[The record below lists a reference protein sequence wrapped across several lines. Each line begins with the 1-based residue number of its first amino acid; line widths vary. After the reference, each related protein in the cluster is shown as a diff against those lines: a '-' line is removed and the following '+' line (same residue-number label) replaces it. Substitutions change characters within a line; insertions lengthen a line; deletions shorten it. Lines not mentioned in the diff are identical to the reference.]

1 MASIAGAVIG
11 APIAAVLIVFELT
24 QSYQMGLAA
33 LLSVVIALL
42 VSNAIYGHSYF
53 DNQLLKRGIDLSF
66 GRTGLVLMETQIFQF
81 TSQNFI
87 TVSETSTVSQVLEKL
102 IKQSQ
107 SDAYIVDSSNVLIG
121 KLEMKEL
128 LSRVPSETALLYADR
143 EPISIKRDAS
153 LQQAIEVAATFVG
166 ETIPVV
172 DRRNNQICGIL
183 TEGDIFSE
191 YLRLQ
196 NEIIDLEKR

>member
-1 MASIAGAVIG
+1 
-11 APIAAVLIVFELT
+11 
-24 QSYQMGLAA
+24 
-33 LLSVVIALL
+33 
-42 VSNAIYGHSYF
+42 
-53 DNQLLKRGIDLSF
+53 
-66 GRTGLVLMETQIFQF
+66 METQIFQF

-87 TVSETSTVSQVLEKL
+87 TVNETSTVSQVLEKL

>member
-1 MASIAGAVIG
+1 
-11 APIAAVLIVFELT
+11 
-24 QSYQMGLAA
+24 
-33 LLSVVIALL
+33 
-42 VSNAIYGHSYF
+42 
-53 DNQLLKRGIDLSF
+53 
-66 GRTGLVLMETQIFQF
+66 METQIFQF
-81 TSQNFI
+81 TSQNFV
-87 TVSETSTVSQVLEKL
+87 TVNETTTVKQVLENM
-102 IKQSQ
+102 IKQNQ
-107 SDAYIVDSSNVLIG
+107 SDAYVVGSSNSLIG

-128 LSRVPSETALLYADR
+128 ITRTPSEDALPYADR
-143 EPISIKRDAS
+143 NPISIKKDAS

-172 DRRNNQICGIL
+172 DRKNNQLCGIL